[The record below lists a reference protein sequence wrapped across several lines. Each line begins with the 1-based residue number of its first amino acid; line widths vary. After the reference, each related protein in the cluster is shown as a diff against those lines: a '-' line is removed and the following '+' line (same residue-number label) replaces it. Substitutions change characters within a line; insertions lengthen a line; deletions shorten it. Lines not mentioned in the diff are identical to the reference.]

1 MIELE
6 VKSAIRFEIAIEFT
20 KAVGHIQNF
29 QKSEGKI
36 DIVVDFNMEMIKH
49 LNFLEPGRIPLVK
62 SFKHLNHQNEVA
74 LETVYAALSFNLNSQ
89 NNSNLS

>member
-1 MIELE
+1 
-6 VKSAIRFEIAIEFT
+6 
-20 KAVGHIQNF
+20 
-29 QKSEGKI
+29 
-36 DIVVDFNMEMIKH
+36 MEMIKH
-49 LNFLEPGRIPLVK
+49 LNFLEPGRIPSVK